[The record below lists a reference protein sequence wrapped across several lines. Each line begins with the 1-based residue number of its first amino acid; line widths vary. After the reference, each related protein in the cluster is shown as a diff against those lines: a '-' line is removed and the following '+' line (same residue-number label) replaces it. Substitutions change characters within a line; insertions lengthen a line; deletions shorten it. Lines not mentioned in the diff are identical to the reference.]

1 MDIRFSLNE
10 NNEKDKL
17 IIDMLAGEYSPTQAV
32 KAILYKVALN
42 GGLWSKTYQNGNYC
56 TEENKSENK
65 STPILSENRSISSK
79 DVQEWQNFFDEE

>member
-17 IIDMLAGEYSPTQAV
+17 IIDMLSEEYSPTQSV

-42 GGLWSKTYQNGNYC
+42 GGLWSKVYQNGNYC
-56 TEENKSENK
+56 IEESKSENK
-65 STPILSENRSISSK
+65 STPILFDNRSISAK